1 MSRVEI
7 GPVAGGVQIDVNV
20 AIQKIGPNLYRDA
33 RSCDHNCTSKVGGY
47 DCPAAFTL
55 NQTVDPKTYA
65 PKEKI
70 LASLEV
76 ATEGVERAN
85 NVFVESGLFDKYCQD
100 NYVPQ
105 DIAVA
110 YLGVLSR
117 NQTEINFFGGN
128 PEMHPEIPEMVQTT
142 KAEGHKVNLTT
153 TGRKFIRNHKFTS
166 QIINAHPDLIALSYD
181 FSNPSEI
188 TKMGGMDPDRIRAE
202 WRELMRIHPTH
213 GQRQKVFESAY
224 VAQIAKKIEDFPK
237 VLFNLVLHSGNIN
250 QAVEII
256 ISLTEAFPGVLVN
269 PYFEQTAFL
278 GKQSDLN
285 KKLDQ
290 LNSLVDWSISE
301 QLSDDKKTNLVPR
314 LYWWLMIKAAIETH
328 SGNPSKTANAVGG
341 KIWKCYQEPG
351 AGRYFQIGTGIIPY
365 TNTQTPGL
373 RPNCFWNDQTIADN
387 RRANEMK
394 PDAIADYIL
403 YQSGEIAHKSPLP
416 CQGCAFPRL
425 NFDIISTEIGMDKTI
440 KPTYLKLRREHM
452 GF

>member
-1 MSRVEI
+1 MSRVENE
-7 GPVAGGVQIDVNV
+7 PVAGGVQIDINV
-20 AIQKIGPNLYRDA
+20 ATQKIGPNLYRDA
-33 RSCDHNCTSKVGGY
+33 RSCDHNCTNLVGEY

-55 NQTVDPKTYA
+55 NKKVDPKTYA

-76 ATEGVERAN
+76 AVEGVKRAN
-85 NVFVESGLFDKYCQD
+85 NKFVGSGLFDKYCRD

-117 NQTEINFFGGN
+117 NITEINFFGGN

-142 KAEGHKVNLTT
+142 KVEGHKVNLTT
-153 TGRKFIRNHKFTS
+153 TGRKFIRNHEFTS

-181 FSNPSEI
+181 FSDPSEI

-224 VAQIAKKIEDFPK
+224 VAQIAKEFADFPQ
-237 VLFNLVLHSGNIN
+237 VLFNLVIHSGNIN

-278 GKQSDLN
+278 GKQSDLSG
-285 KKLDQ
+285 KLDK
-290 LNSLVDWSISE
+290 LNSLVGWSIAE
-301 QLSDDKKTNLVPR
+301 QLSDDKITNLVPR
-314 LYWWLMIKAAIETH
+314 LYWWIMIKAAIETH

-341 KIWKCYQEPG
+341 EIWKCYQEPG
-351 AGRYFQIGTGIIPY
+351 AGRYFQIGTSIIPY

-373 RPNCFWNDQTIADN
+373 RPNCFWNNQTIADD
-387 RRANEMK
+387 RRVNEMK
-394 PDAIADYIL
+394 PDTIADYIL
-403 YQSGEIAHKSPLP
+403 YQSGEIAHESPLP

-425 NFDIISTEIGMDKTI
+425 NFDIISTEIGMNEEI
-440 KPTYLKLRREHM
+440 KPEYLELRKQYM